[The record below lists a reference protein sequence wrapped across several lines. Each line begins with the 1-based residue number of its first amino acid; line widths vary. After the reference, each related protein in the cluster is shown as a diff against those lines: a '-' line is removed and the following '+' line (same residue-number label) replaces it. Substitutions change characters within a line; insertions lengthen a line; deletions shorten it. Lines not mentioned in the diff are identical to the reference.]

1 MESKA
6 KFAGHPIHQMLIVF
20 PLGLLVMALVFDIL
34 YFITGNSGFATAA
47 FWDIPA
53 GIIGGLVAAV
63 FGFIDWLAIPGGTR
77 AKRIGLLHGSGNV
90 VVVLLFAISW
100 LLRWGTPDNAP
111 GLAAF
116 VPALLA
122 VGLGAITGWLGGELV
137 DRLGVG
143 VTPGANLDAPSSLTA
158 PAAGRA
164 GEAPPR
170 QAQT

>member
-6 KFAGHPIHQMLIVF
+6 KIAGHPIHQMLIVF
-20 PLGLLVMALVFDIL
+20 PLGLLIMALVFDIL

-63 FGFIDWLAIPGGTR
+63 F
-77 AKRIGLLHGSGNV
+77 
-90 VVVLLFAISW
+90 AISW
-100 LLRWGTPDNAP
+100 LLRWGAPDGAP

-122 VGLGAITGWLGGELV
+122 VGLGAVTGWLGGELV

-143 VTPGANLDAPSSLTA
+143 VSPGANLDAPSSLTA

-170 QAQT
+170 QAHS